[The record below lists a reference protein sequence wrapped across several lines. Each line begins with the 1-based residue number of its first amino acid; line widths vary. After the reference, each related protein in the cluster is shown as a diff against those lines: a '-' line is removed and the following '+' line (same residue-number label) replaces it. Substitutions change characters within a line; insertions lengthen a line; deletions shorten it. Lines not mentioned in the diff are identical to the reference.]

1 MRASALGALA
11 RIEALE
17 PEEVSAALEDPAPEV
32 RRRACDVV
40 ARIRTGSIGIGGIGT
55 GGIGTGGIGTSGIGT
70 GDIGTGGL
78 GVQLTRALDDVAPMV
93 VEAACYALGELYQ
106 PDEAA
111 PPAAEVV
118 GALALTA
125 TGHTEPLCREAA
137 VAALGSLGCEAGL
150 PAVIAAL
157 KDKPAIRRRAVVAMA
172 AFDGPEVAN
181 ALERATADPD
191 WQVRQAA
198 EDLVGQRPR
207 PT

>member
-40 ARIRTGSIGIGGIGT
+40 ARIRIAGIGT
-55 GGIGTGGIGTSGIGT
+55 ARIGTAQAR
-70 GDIGTGGL
+70 IGTGGL
-78 GVQLTRALDDVAPMV
+78 GLQLTRALDDVAPMV

-111 PPAAEVV
+111 PPATDVV
-118 GALALTA
+118 SALALTA

-157 KDKPAIRRRAVVAMA
+157 KDKPAIRRRAVVALA
-172 AFDGPEVAN
+172 AFDGPR
-181 ALERATADPD
+181 LPPLWRERPLT
-191 WQVRQAA
+191 
-198 EDLVGQRPR
+198 
-207 PT
+207 PTGKCAKLPKTC

>member
-1 MRASALGALA
+1 
-11 RIEALE
+11 LE
-17 PEEVSAALEDPAPEV
+17 PQEVSAALEDPAPEV

-40 ARIRTGSIGIGGIGT
+40 ARIGT
-55 GGIGTGGIGTSGIGT
+55 GGIGTGGIGIGGIG
-70 GDIGTGGL
+70 IGGIGIGGL
-78 GVQLTRALDDVAPMV
+78 ELQLTRALDDVAPMV

-118 GALALTA
+118 SALALTA

-137 VAALGSLGCEAGL
+137 VAALGSLGCETGL

-157 KDKPAIRRRAVVAMA
+157 KDKPAIRRRAVVALA
-172 AFDGPEVAN
+172 AFDGPEVAT